1 MNGNTNNAEEATW
14 TRSLGIT
21 IRTARKRRALTINQ
35 TAGLIGI
42 SPRALSSYEQGTRRP
57 DARRLLEM
65 AIHLQLDLNDL
76 AKKALGWSTAGD
88 STRTTKTRHHDSR
101 QLQLKD
107 V

>member
-1 MNGNTNNAEEATW
+1 MTKTTSPHDLVWNQTMGAI
-14 TRSLGIT
+14 L
-21 IRTARKRRALTINQ
+21 RTARKRLGLTIRQAAN
-35 TAGLIGI
+35 LIGTTQWSI
-42 SPRALSSYEQGTRRP
+42 AAYERGSRRP

-65 AIHLQLDLNDL
+65 TIHLQLDLNDL